1 MVPRKTLFL
10 RSAVLALLAAF
21 CVFAGPRSKAA
32 AQTAALNGAPIM
44 ACQFTSGPLTGA
56 AYPLPA
62 DITTPTLG
70 TPCTDNAGSRG
81 RIGLTQLTTVC
92 GFTAGPMAGT
102 RFDLGRYGAPELPV
116 GTPCTDNGGSTG
128 TLIPNPDLQ

>member
-1 MVPRKTLFL
+1 MASRKSPFL
-10 RSAVLALLAAF
+10 RPAGLALLAGLCLLA
-21 CVFAGPRSKAA
+21 VSRDKAA
-32 AQTAALNGAPIM
+32 AQTQASIM

-56 AYPLPA
+56 ADPLPA
-62 DITTPTLG
+62 DITTPALG
-70 TPCTDNAGSRG
+70 TPCTDNAGSHG

-102 RFDLGRYGAPELPV
+102 RFDLGRYGVPDLPV

>member
-1 MVPRKTLFL
+1 MSAPLPPFL
-10 RSAVLALLAAF
+10 RSPGAALLAGLCLLA
-21 CVFAGPRSKAA
+21 APRHNAA
-32 AQTAALNGAPIM
+32 AQTDAQTAASIM

-62 DITTPTLG
+62 DITTPALG
-70 TPCTDNAGSRG
+70 APCTDNAGSRG
-81 RIGLTQLTTVC
+81 RIGLAQLTTIC
-92 GFTAGPMAGT
+92 GFTSGPMAGT

>member
-1 MVPRKTLFL
+1 MASRKTPFL
-10 RSAVLALLAAF
+10 RPAAMALLAGL
-21 CVFAGPRSKAA
+21 CVIAAPPKKAA
-32 AQTAALNGAPIM
+32 AQTEAAIM

-56 AYPLPA
+56 ADPLPA
-62 DITTPTLG
+62 DITTPALG
-70 TPCTDNAGSRG
+70 TPCTDNAGSQG
-81 RIGLTQLTTVC
+81 RIGLAQLTTIC

-102 RFDLGRYGAPELPV
+102 RFDLGRYGVPELPV